1 MWPIPKTFWNVV
13 ACGLMVGLSV
23 VKIMERDWLTV
34 PICAILALANLW
46 YVVPEMIRLWFGEKV
61 KDGKGQKESKP

>member
-1 MWPIPKTFWNVV
+1 
-13 ACGLMVGLSV
+13 MVGLSV